1 MNRPVTAISARS
13 HGPALDLAPQHD
25 MRVRGAGRAP
35 VRRVVWLL
43 TPLLTGAVG
52 MSLEVIAFRF
62 YAPFFGY
69 SVFVWGGM
77 IAGVMAAMAAGYYAG
92 GWLADSRETDRWLYG
107 VILFASAY
115 QFLMILAARPL
126 LVWLSGS
133 ADASGALLATLIVF
147 GPSIGA
153 LSATIPFV
161 VRLLSDTGR
170 IGSATGRVYAVSTI
184 GSVAG
189 VLTTSFYLLPVW
201 GTSASLRTACA
212 VSAIVGIGGAV
223 GGGRRILPLAALII
237 GLSLLPAGASPANVI
252 WTTESAYNLVR
263 VEKEFGRLLLKLNQ
277 ENSVHTVQATGGG
290 WTQLYYDYF
299 ALGPLL
305 AKPRRL
311 LVLGM
316 GAGGSITSTRTV
328 APDIEIDA
336 VEIDDKVIEAATRFF
351 GLNAQDPKLR
361 IHRADARPWL
371 ARASGNYDIVHL
383 DLYQGGP
390 YIPFYLVTLEF
401 FRMARQHMT
410 DGGVLMMNLFDVGRS
425 REILQ
430 ATVATMSQVF
440 PTVAVITAGRGNFMV
455 MAFTEAEG
463 IEVIRSRMLHAAD
476 GPARSIASTAALS
489 IREGDNSQAGA
500 TILTDDHAPIEEMT
514 RRMLREH
521 RP

>member
-1 MNRPVTAISARS
+1 
-13 HGPALDLAPQHD
+13 
-25 MRVRGAGRAP
+25 VRGAGPAP
-35 VRRVVWLL
+35 VRRIVWLL

-52 MSLEVIAFRF
+52 MSLEVIAFRL
-62 YAPFFGY
+62 YASFFGY
-69 SVFVWGGM
+69 SIFVWGGM
-77 IAGVMAAMAAGYYAG
+77 ITGVMAAMAAGYYAG
-92 GWLADSRETDRWLYG
+92 GWLADSRDTDRWLYG

-126 LVWLSGS
+126 LTWLSGS
-133 ADASGALLATLIVF
+133 ADSGAALVATLIVF
-147 GPSIGA
+147 GPSVGA
-153 LSATIPFV
+153 LSVTIPFV
-161 VRLLSDTGR
+161 VRLLSDTER

-184 GSVAG
+184 GSIGG
-189 VLTTSFYLLPVW
+189 VLTTSFYLLPAW
-201 GTSASLRTACA
+201 GTSASLKTACA
-212 VSAIVGIGGAV
+212 VSAFAGMAGTV
-223 GGGRRILPLAALII
+223 GGSRRILPLAALIV
-237 GLSLLPAGASPANVI
+237 GLPLLPAGASPANVI
-252 WTTESAYNLVR
+252 WASESAYNLVR
-263 VEKEFGRLLLKLNQ
+263 VEKDFGRLLLKLNQ

-316 GAGGSITSTRTV
+316 GAGGSITSTRAI
-328 APDIEIDA
+328 APDIDIDA

-371 ARASGNYDIVHL
+371 ARADGTYDIIQL

-425 REILQ
+425 AEILHT
-430 ATVATMSQVF
+430 TVATMSRIF
-440 PTVAVITAGRGNFMV
+440 PTVAVVTVGRGNFMV
-455 MAFTEAEG
+455 MAFTEG
-463 IEVIRSRMLHAAD
+463 QSIETIRARMLGAAAG
-476 GPARSIASTAALS
+476 GPAWSIASAAAMS
-489 IREGDNSQAGA
+489 IHEDEISQAGA
-500 TILTDDHAPIEEMT
+500 IVFSDDHAPIEEMT
-514 RRMLREH
+514 RRMLRSH
-521 RP
+521 SL